1 MLYGDNLNA
10 TFPRYLYGHDDCQRH
25 GWRHSLRRDHGG
37 LAMTPPARGR
47 PRKKTV
53 AVVGDAV
60 QDKYSWSTADELTFL
75 RGLGMEVFCDK
86 DARESRAHLLAPRN
100 ILLQRYLAAMP
111 RRTQWGD
118 IDAVKVGV
126 HIHAMLKAMMD
137 DHSPRARGSAH
148 AAL

>member
-1 MLYGDNLNA
+1 
-10 TFPRYLYGHDDCQRH
+10 
-25 GWRHSLRRDHGG
+25 
-37 LAMTPPARGR
+37 MTPPARGR

-86 DARESRAHLLAPRN
+86 GARESLAHLIAPR
-100 ILLQRYLAAMP
+100 IMLLQRYLATMP
-111 RRTQWGD
+111 HRADWGD

-126 HIHAMLKAMMD
+126 HLHAMLKAMVSGD
-137 DHSPRARGSAH
+137 DSAAQPGRID
-148 AAL
+148 AAF